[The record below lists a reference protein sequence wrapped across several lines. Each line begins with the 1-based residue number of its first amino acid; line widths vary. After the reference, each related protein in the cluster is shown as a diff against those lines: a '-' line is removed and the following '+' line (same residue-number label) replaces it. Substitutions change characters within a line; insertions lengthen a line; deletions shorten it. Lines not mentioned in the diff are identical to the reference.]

1 MKLMSSIEWKLRQLW
16 LKAKCRLRGKRP
28 IPYEL
33 WPGVQFVAHIDDV
46 SSHDI
51 YIKHTYE
58 QKELEWCA
66 KWLCDGNSFID
77 CGANIGFYSACLS
90 QIKNLNKVL
99 AIEGNEICSRRC
111 KDGFQELGLNEII
124 LVKAILHSDETKN
137 LQITHKPG
145 QEGLQYAEA
154 CPNEQP
160 TLQTKTLDNLAAEN
174 DVLPALIKI
183 DCEGAETEI
192 LRGAKNILE
201 NIRPA
206 WLIEVNDHALSRAGT
221 TRNEL
226 FNLLRQERYRLYHVS
241 SAYEDIPFGIEVN
254 DDLSS
259 WSFNLAAIPNDESS
273 QQRWRNSYLG

>member
-1 MKLMSSIEWKLRQLW
+1 MKSMSSIEWKLRQLW

-58 QKELEWCA
+58 QKELEW
-66 KWLCDGNSFID
+66 WQNGSVMGIVSLIVEPTSVSILPV
-77 CGANIGFYSACLS
+77 SL
-90 QIKNLNKVL
+90 QMKNLNKVL

-137 LQITHKPG
+137 LQITDKPG

-160 TLQTKTLDNLAAEN
+160 TLRTKTLDNLVAEN

-192 LRGAKNILE
+192 LRGPKTFWRISVQ
-201 NIRPA
+201 PGS
-206 WLIEVNDHALSRAGT
+206 IEVNDNALSRAGT

-241 SAYEDIPFGIEVN
+241 SACEDIPFGIEVN

-273 QQRWRNSYLG
+273 QQRWRNSYLA

>member
-1 MKLMSSIEWKLRQLW
+1 MKSMSSIEWKLRQLW
-16 LKAKCRLRGKRP
+16 LKAKCRFRGRRP

-66 KWLCDGNSFID
+66 KWLRDGDSFID

-90 QIKNLNKVL
+90 QMKKLTKVL

-154 CPNEQP
+154 CPNKKP
-160 TLQTKTLDNLAAEN
+160 TLRTKTLDNLAAEN

-183 DCEGAETEI
+183 DCAGAETEI

-201 NIRPA
+201 NIRPG
-206 WLIEVNDHALSRAGT
+206 WLIEVNDNALSRAGT

-273 QQRWRNSYLG
+273 QQRWKNSYLA